1 MHFAQKNLYINKSIW
16 YEIFFLV
23 GRFVGS
29 RKNMKQNCQH
39 CEELI
44 VGDAYW
50 VTSEHEGIPLL
61 DLIVCSL
68 CSMEAK
74 RLGLHTEEINVRNK
88 QVSARNRRSH
98 RTAVA
103 I

>member
-1 MHFAQKNLYINKSIW
+1 
-16 YEIFFLV
+16 
-23 GRFVGS
+23 
-29 RKNMKQNCQH
+29 MKQNCQH

-44 VGDAYW
+44 VGDAYS
-50 VTSEHEGIPLL
+50 VTSEHEGITLL

-74 RLGLHTEEINVRNK
+74 RLGLHTEEINVRSK
-88 QVSARNRRSH
+88 QDSARNRRSH
-98 RTAVA
+98 RTAVG